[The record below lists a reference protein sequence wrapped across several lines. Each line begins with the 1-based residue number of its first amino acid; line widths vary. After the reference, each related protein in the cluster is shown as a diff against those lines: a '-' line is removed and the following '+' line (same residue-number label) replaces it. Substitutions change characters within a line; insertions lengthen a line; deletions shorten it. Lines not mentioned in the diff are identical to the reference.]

1 MFVSVIIALII
12 FFIIAA
18 MLFIRLYLIKK
29 STKEIIEQLS
39 DILNSD
45 TNTLITISSR
55 DKHMCKL
62 ASELN
67 NELKQLREERHRYH
81 QGDIEL
87 KEAITNIS
95 HDLRT
100 PLTAINGCLD
110 LLEREEKSTA
120 AEEYLTRIRS
130 RTQAMTSLTEELFRY
145 SVVAAEQELKTEK
158 TDVVRILEECLLS
171 FYGTMCEKGITPE
184 INLPEKA
191 VYIELDPNAANRI
204 FSNMI
209 SNALKYSSGDFSV
222 KMSADGTVI
231 FSNSAPKLDA
241 VTVGRLFDRFYT
253 VEASRGSTGLGLSI
267 AKLLTER
274 MGGKITASYTDG
286 LLIMEIKFKTH
297 NINTVQKP

>member
-1 MFVSVIIALII
+1 MFVLVIIALL
-12 FFIIAA
+12 IIAIA
-18 MLFIRLYLIKK
+18 LGIKLYLIKK
-29 STKEIIEQLS
+29 SASEIAEQLC
-39 DILNSD
+39 DIIKTD
-45 TNTLITISSR
+45 TNILITISSR
-55 DKHMCKL
+55 DKNMCRL

-67 NELKQLREERHRYH
+67 TELKQLREERRRYRR
-81 QGDIEL
+81 GDTEL

-110 LLEREEKSTA
+110 LLEREEKSVA

-130 RTQAMTSLTEELFRY
+130 RTKAMTQLTEELFRY
-145 SVVAAEQELKTEK
+145 SIVAAEQEMKIEK
-158 TDVVRILEECLLS
+158 TDAVRILEECLLS
-171 FYGTMCEKGITPE
+171 FYAAMREKGITPE
-184 INLPEKA
+184 ISLPDKP
-191 VYIELDPNAANRI
+191 VYLELDPNAANRI

-222 KMSADGTVI
+222 KMFDDGTVI
-231 FSNSAPKLDA
+231 FSNSAPRLDPVA
-241 VTVGRLFDRFYT
+241 VGRLFDRFYS
-253 VEASRGSTGLGLSI
+253 VEDNRRSTGLGLSI

-286 LLIMEIKFKTH
+286 RLIMEIRFKTQ

>member
-1 MFVSVIIALII
+1 MFVLVIIALL
-12 FFIIAA
+12 IIAIT
-18 MLFIRLYLIKK
+18 LGIKLYLIKK
-29 STKEIIEQLS
+29 SASEIAEQLC
-39 DILNSD
+39 DIIKTD

-55 DKHMCKL
+55 DKHMCRL

-67 NELKQLREERHRYH
+67 NELKHLREERRRYR

-87 KEAITNIS
+87 KEAVTNIS

-110 LLEREEKSTA
+110 LLEREKKSVA
-120 AEEYLTRIRS
+120 AEEYLKRIRS
-130 RTQAMTSLTEELFRY
+130 RTKAMTQLTEELFRY
-145 SVVAAEQELKTEK
+145 SIVAAEHELKMEK
-158 TDVVRILEECLLS
+158 TDIVRILEECLLS
-171 FYGTMCEKGITPE
+171 FYAAMREKGITPE
-184 INLPEKA
+184 ISLPDKP
-191 VYIELDPNAANRI
+191 VYLELDPNAANRI

-231 FSNSAPKLDA
+231 FSNSAPRLDA
-241 VTVGRLFDRFYT
+241 VSVGRLFDRFYS
-253 VEASRGSTGLGLSI
+253 VEANRHSTGLGLSI

-286 LLIMEIKFKTH
+286 KLIMEIRFKTH

>member
-12 FFIIAA
+12 FFIIPAV
-18 MLFIRLYLIKK
+18 LFIRLYLIKK
-29 STKEIIEQLS
+29 TAKEITEQLC

-55 DKHMCKL
+55 DKHMRRL

-87 KEAITNIS
+87 KEAVTNIS

-130 RTQAMTSLTEELFRY
+130 RTLAMTSLTEELFRY

-171 FYGTMCEKGITPE
+171 FYGAMCEKGITPK
-184 INLPEKA
+184 IDLPEKA
-191 VYIELDPNAANRI
+191 VYIELDPNAMSRI

-209 SNALKYSSGDFSV
+209 SNALKYSSGDLSV
-222 KMSADGTVI
+222 KMSDDGTVT
-231 FSNSAPKLDA
+231 FSNSAPNLDA
-241 VTVGRLFDRFYT
+241 VSVGRLFDRFYT

-274 MGGKITASYTDG
+274 MGGKITASYVDG
-286 LLIMEIKFKTH
+286 RLIMEIRFKAMPH
-297 NINTVQKP
+297 KIVQ

>member
-1 MFVSVIIALII
+1 MNVSVIIAMLI
-12 FFIIAA
+12 FFIIAVV
-18 MLFIRLYLIKK
+18 LFTKLYLIKK
-29 STKEIIEQLS
+29 SAKEITEQLC
-39 DILNSD
+39 DILSAD

-55 DKHMCKL
+55 DKHIRRL

-67 NELKQLREERHRYH
+67 TELKLLREERRRCH

-120 AEEYLTRIRS
+120 AEEYLARIRN
-130 RTQAMTSLTEELFRY
+130 RTNAMTLLTEELFRY
-145 SVVAAEQELKTEK
+145 SIAAAEQELKAEK

-171 FYGTMCEKGITPE
+171 YYGAMCEKGITPE
-184 INLPEKA
+184 ISLPDA
-191 VYIELDPNAANRI
+191 PVYIELDPDAASRI

-209 SNALKYSSGDFSV
+209 SNALKYSSGDLSV
-222 KMSADGTVI
+222 KMSADGTII

-253 VEASRGSTGLGLSI
+253 IEAGRGSTGLGLSI
-267 AKLLTER
+267 ARLLTER
-274 MGGKITASYTDG
+274 MGGKITASYIDG
-286 LLIMEIKFKTH
+286 KLIMEICLYYCST
-297 NINTVQKP
+297 N